1 MRRYIEIIE
10 KSVIFKGL
18 TADEIEKAVEFFDA
32 KEIKLKKG
40 EYIYHSDDSI
50 KKIGLVL
57 DGSVRIEKEDY
68 YGNSTIMTSVS
79 KGDIF
84 GEVYS
89 CCHKGASGVSV
100 VAESETK
107 VLMLDTS
114 RIFMCNSSKETFY
127 YKIMH
132 NLINVLASKAY
143 MLNLKIGYICKRT
156 TREKLMSFLSQQ
168 AEEKKSNGFYI
179 NFNRQ
184 ELADFLCVDR
194 SAMSNEL
201 SKMKK
206 EGIIEYNKNYFKLL

>member
-1 MRRYIEIIE
+1 MH
-10 KSVIFKGL
+10 SF
-18 TADEIEKAVEFFDA
+18 
-32 KEIKLKKG
+32 KLKKG

>member
-18 TADEIEKAVEFFDA
+18 TADETEKAVEFFDA

-89 CCHKGASGVSV
+89 CCHKGV
-100 VAESETK
+100 
-107 VLMLDTS
+107 
-114 RIFMCNSSKETFY
+114 
-127 YKIMH
+127 
-132 NLINVLASKAY
+132 
-143 MLNLKIGYICKRT
+143 
-156 TREKLMSFLSQQ
+156 
-168 AEEKKSNGFYI
+168 
-179 NFNRQ
+179 
-184 ELADFLCVDR
+184 
-194 SAMSNEL
+194 
-201 SKMKK
+201 
-206 EGIIEYNKNYFKLL
+206 

>member
-1 MRRYIEIIE
+1 
-10 KSVIFKGL
+10 
-18 TADEIEKAVEFFDA
+18 
-32 KEIKLKKG
+32 
-40 EYIYHSDDSI
+40 
-50 KKIGLVL
+50 
-57 DGSVRIEKEDY
+57 
-68 YGNSTIMTSVS
+68 
-79 KGDIF
+79 
-84 GEVYS
+84 
-89 CCHKGASGVSV
+89 
-100 VAESETK
+100 
-107 VLMLDTS
+107 
-114 RIFMCNSSKETFY
+114 
-127 YKIMH
+127 MH